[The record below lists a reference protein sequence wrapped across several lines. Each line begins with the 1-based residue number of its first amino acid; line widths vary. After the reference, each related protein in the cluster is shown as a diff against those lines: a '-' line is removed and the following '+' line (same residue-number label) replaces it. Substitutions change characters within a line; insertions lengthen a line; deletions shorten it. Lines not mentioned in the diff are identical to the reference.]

1 MCKLKSYL
9 LVFLCFLGTI
19 NGRLCA
25 APRIEIKPTADAL
38 CTANPFISFMI
49 DFEDDG
55 SFGTGNR
62 YIFEFSVDGI
72 DWNSFYSTGSV
83 NWGYTQR
90 PTNLQEGWYRVS
102 AARLGEEEQPDKW
115 SIRLVEERFPDGIV
129 SRGENYACILTP
141 VLTEQDLS
149 RDLTDDLFETYGIGR
164 EDLDHVRIMESEEMM
179 RFILLRSRSAMSW
192 ISLSPLMWRMCWSPD
207 MILPVLKCVS

>member
-115 SIRLVEERFPDGIV
+115 ISSEPVYMEKIEGGCTPFRNPWQDEISDEVCP
-129 SRGENYACILTP
+129 RGTIL
-141 VLTEQDLS
+141 
-149 RDLTDDLFETYGIGR
+149 FR
-164 EDLDHVRIMESEEMM
+164 EDFGGNDPSDPITSATSTPAITAMMPKWERITS
-179 RFILLRSRSAMSW
+179 LR
-192 ISLSPLMWRMCWSPD
+192 
-207 MILPVLKCVS
+207 